1 MSLMIIDCLSKAIF
15 MFVVYN
21 VIALMLFGVPPSLSM
36 THYLFRDRQKSLRV
50 MFPAFITMLC
60 IFLIPCWLQIS
71 EGSTF
76 QFTAFLSVG
85 SLLFVGCTPYF
96 NDGKLEGLV
105 HKLSAYC
112 CATFAILWIIL
123 VTKFWW
129 IILIVA
135 ALIITAAILTKSW
148 KTCYIYWLEMIAFG
162 STFMTMIAYYI
173 TTK

>member
-1 MSLMIIDCLSKAIF
+1 MGSMIIDCLSKAIF
-15 MFVVYN
+15 MFIVYN
-21 VIALMLFGVPPSLSM
+21 AVALLLFGVPHSLSM
-36 THYLFRDRQKSLRV
+36 THYLFKERQDTLKLL
-50 MFPAFITMLC
+50 FPAFITMLC

-76 QFTAFLSVG
+76 QFTAFLSAG
-85 SLLFVGCTPYF
+85 SLLFVGCSPCF
-96 NDGKLEGLV
+96 KNGDLEGMV
-105 HKLSAYC
+105 HQISAYC
-112 CATFAILWIIL
+112 CAVFAILWIIL

-135 ALIITAAILTKSW
+135 ALIITAAILTKTW

-162 STFMTMIAYYI
+162 STFMTMVAHYI